1 MTKMTDDQKSVELK
15 SVELKSVE
23 LSIDEFISAN
33 PERILKSLDVLFAV
47 LESWDPV
54 QELPLLCMIFEKVAF
69 DNKME
74 ATELADM
81 IRDLMHSVR
90 EEEGEYVW
98 PEADVLKRKERWKN
112 NGSD

>member
-1 MTKMTDDQKSVELK
+1 MARMIDDHKSVQI
-15 SVELKSVE
+15 SV
-23 LSIDEFISAN
+23 DEFVSAN
-33 PERILKSLDVLFAV
+33 PEKIIKSLDVLFAV
-47 LESWDPV
+47 FESWDPV

-98 PEADVLKRKERWKN
+98 PEVDVLRREERMNDGKTRTDR
-112 NGSD
+112 SVKSV